1 MTARD
6 PDEYTIV
13 IPKERRRL
21 TNVLDLRPQP
31 PAQAPEPEPRPA
43 PRPTRP
49 VAPTRRAPQPAPVQR
64 TPAVPIQ
71 RTHSQ
76 PARPAPARPAPAR
89 PSPKAQPAT
98 KKRRRLTPRALAV
111 HALKVVSVLIG
122 TGIFLSLND
131 VPLPERLIGIYLV
144 VSLVYAFDS
153 QRTFI
158 VALIFLAMVA
168 VASAIGQ
175 SVPAESYAVYAFY
188 FLVIG
193 LIAAIREQ
201 IGLRARSVSANSQL
215 SGD

>member
-1 MTARD
+1 
-6 PDEYTIV
+6 
-13 IPKERRRL
+13 
-21 TNVLDLRPQP
+21 
-31 PAQAPEPEPRPA
+31 
-43 PRPTRP
+43 
-49 VAPTRRAPQPAPVQR
+49 
-64 TPAVPIQ
+64 
-71 RTHSQ
+71 
-76 PARPAPARPAPAR
+76 
-89 PSPKAQPAT
+89 
-98 KKRRRLTPRALAV
+98 
-111 HALKVVSVLIG
+111 
-122 TGIFLSLND
+122 
-131 VPLPERLIGIYLV
+131 LPERLIGIYLV

-168 VASAIGQ
+168 VSSAIGQ